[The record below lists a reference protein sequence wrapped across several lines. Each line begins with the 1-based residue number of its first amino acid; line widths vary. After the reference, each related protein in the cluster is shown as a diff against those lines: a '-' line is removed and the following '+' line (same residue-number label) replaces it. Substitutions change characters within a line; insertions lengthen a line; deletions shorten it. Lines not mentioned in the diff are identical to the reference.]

1 LAPEAILRALKEQGD
16 HVLEHGYFAS
26 WGVLCVQVD
35 RSGKSLLVPA
45 PECIRAALV
54 LVSCP
59 ATFGYLD
66 YYHTHPYSFY
76 NALSSEPAIIV
87 KPFSQSAAMISG
99 GNGTR
104 AQKCYYKNRNTHRS
118 ITNSPPN
125 RATIESRLSSGAI
138 ALTANESLKMKTLE
152 DSIYK
157 DFASVKVACHLAT
170 VF

>member
-1 LAPEAILRALKEQGD
+1 MKSSSRVGRGTRPTLAELTI
-16 HVLEHGYFAS
+16 
-26 WGVLCVQVD
+26 
-35 RSGKSLLVPA
+35 
-45 PECIRAALV
+45 
-54 LVSCP
+54 
-59 ATFGYLD
+59 
-66 YYHTHPYSFY
+66 YHRRGSRTSTHPYSFY

-104 AQKCYYKNRNTHRS
+104 AQKCYYLNRNTHRS
-118 ITNSPPN
+118 TTNSPPN

-157 DFASVKVACHLAT
+157 DFASAKVACHSVT
-170 VF
+170 VV